1 MIGTKWCQC
10 KYGSYFRIEK
20 KRFKFF
26 ILAKMFKVWMIGN
39 YKWDYNYLGKF
50 FRKGF
55 MFENSSLLL
64 LQTRLSCSSITLS
77 GSSLF
82 IKHSLDFQ
90 DEGKNLSH
98 QSITFSNEAFD
109 CKRQIFSSIKD
120 GRSYNRGTD
129 DSHQIYKINPYKIFT
144 KTSWKFNCLRLCPSV
159 SLRLEQKSFKR
170 TRNSFSVS
178 SSWVHTNMSSMYRY
192 QSHGLKNSPSKNCI
206 SILSIEIQAY
216 GGVNL
221 LPMTMLDTCCIALE
235 LIFKKLFSRTNS
247 AIYSE
252 SFLSTSLFCCCFNLA
267 ESAIRLSFPVGIYL
281 VKVNNR
287 NTRIRCEICSMSTIK
302 TPERYRRS
310 GVFIVKFEHISHLV
324 LVFLLLTQ
332 NM

>member
-109 CKRQIFSSIKD
+109 CKCQIFSCIKD

-129 DSHQIYKINPYKIFT
+129 ESLDLQNKSVQNFHEDVLEIQLPTTLPKCKFKVRAEVIQTNKKFFQRFFIMGPYKHVI
-144 KTSWKFNCLRLCPSV
+144 NV
-159 SLRLEQKSFKR
+159 SLPVPWFEKFTFQKLYFH
-170 TRNSFSVS
+170 T
-178 SSWVHTNMSSMYRY
+178 VH
-192 QSHGLKNSPSKNCI
+192 
-206 SILSIEIQAY
+206 
-216 GGVNL
+216 
-221 LPMTMLDTCCIALE
+221 
-235 LIFKKLFSRTNS
+235 
-247 AIYSE
+247 
-252 SFLSTSLFCCCFNLA
+252 
-267 ESAIRLSFPVGIYL
+267 
-281 VKVNNR
+281 R
-287 NTRIRCEICSMSTIK
+287 NTSI
-302 TPERYRRS
+302 RRS
-310 GVFIVKFEHISHLV
+310 
-324 LVFLLLTQ
+324 
-332 NM
+332 